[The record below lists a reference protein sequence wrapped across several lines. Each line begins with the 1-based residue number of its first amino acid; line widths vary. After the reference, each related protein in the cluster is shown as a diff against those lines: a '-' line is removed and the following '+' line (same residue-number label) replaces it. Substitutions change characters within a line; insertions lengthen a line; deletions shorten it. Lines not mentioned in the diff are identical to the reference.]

1 MKKNLIWIV
10 SCIVVGLI
18 MGKIMFDQY
27 DDNTKQ
33 TSAVLSEKVYLFQAG
48 VYSNFENMKSAG
60 AKYDNYIYME
70 KDSKYY
76 LFIGITKSEEN
87 KEKLK
92 QYFDSLS
99 YETYIKEMNLDH
111 SGFLEN
117 LSQYDLLLKEAKTN
131 QEIREINKSI
141 LAKYEELVIN
151 GQN

>member
-33 TSAVLSEKVYLFQAG
+33 TSAVLSEQVYLFQAG

-99 YETYIKEMNLDH
+99 Y
-111 SGFLEN
+111 
-117 LSQYDLLLKEAKTN
+117 
-131 QEIREINKSI
+131 
-141 LAKYEELVIN
+141 
-151 GQN
+151 